1 MISYIAL
8 KHLHITC
15 AVLSIS
21 LFLLR
26 GMLMLRQS
34 LALQQRWLRITPH
47 IVDTAL
53 LASAVAMVV
62 WSQQYPFVQ
71 NWLTAKVIALIVYI
85 GLGTIALKR
94 GKTRAKR
101 LRAFLAALA
110 VFAYIIAVALSK
122 QPFIV
127 G

>member
-53 LASAVAMVV
+53 LASAVTMVV

-85 GLGTIALKR
+85 GLGAIALKR

>member
-1 MISYIAL
+1 MISYLAL

-34 LALQQRWLRITPH
+34 PALQQRWLKITPH
-47 IVDTAL
+47 IVDTVL
-53 LASAVAMVV
+53 LASALTMVV

-71 NWLTAKVIALIVYI
+71 NWLTAKVIALIFYI

-94 GKTRAKR
+94 GKTRTTR
-101 LRAFLAALA
+101 LSAFLAALA
-110 VFAYIIAVALSK
+110 VFAYIVAVALSK
-122 QPFIV
+122 QAFIV
-127 G
+127 T

>member
-21 LFLLR
+21 FFLLR

-34 LALQQRWLRITPH
+34 PALQQRWLRITPH